1 MDILELKCW
10 NCGKTTMMEEGQV
23 AQALKGMEEKGVEF
37 FDIPC
42 PHCEKVNRTKKEVFV
57 DAYVKRQDAAR
68 EAAKERKKKK
78 ED

>member
-23 AQALKGMEEKGVEF
+23 AQALKHMDETKLEF
-37 FDIPC
+37 FDVPC
-42 PHCEKVNRTKKEVFV
+42 PHCEKANRTKKEVFT
-57 DAYVKRQDAAR
+57 DAYVNRKEKAQ
-68 EAAKERKKKK
+68 EAAKGRKKKK

>member
-10 NCGKTTMMEEGQV
+10 SCGKTTMLEEGVV
-23 AQALKGMEEKGVEF
+23 AQALKHMDEAKQEF
-37 FDIPC
+37 FDVPC

-57 DAYVKRQDAAR
+57 EAYVKRQDAAR
-68 EAAKERKKKK
+68 EAAKDRKKKK